1 MKPRR
6 EQAPAL
12 RKIPLYQRNFEGEHM
27 EKTDILS
34 MNKEELTAYIVSLG
48 EPKFRATQIWGWL
61 LKGADFSEMKNLPAA
76 LRAKLEENAFVATAK
91 PVRKLVSKD
100 GTIKYLYELHD
111 GEKIESVLM
120 RYKHGNTICIS
131 TEAGCPMGCAF
142 CASTLKG
149 LSRRLLPSEMLSQ
162 IISTQKDTGERVD
175 GIVLMGIG
183 EPLDNYD
190 NVLKFLRLVG
200 SPEGLNIGYR
210 HISLSTCGL
219 VDRIGRLAEE
229 NLAITL
235 SISLHAADDET
246 RSSLMPVNKKWNIEQ
261 LLTACRAYF
270 EKTGRRISFE
280 YTLVRG
286 KNDTVSDANKLAD
299 VLYKYCAGMPLHV
312 NLIPVNNV
320 EERGFLPS
328 EKSGIEAFARTLEG
342 RHIAATVRRKLGS
355 DIDASC
361 GQLRAEHGI

>member
-1 MKPRR
+1 
-6 EQAPAL
+6 
-12 RKIPLYQRNFEGEHM
+12 M
-27 EKTDILS
+27 EKIDILS
-34 MNKEELTAYIVSLG
+34 MNKEELTAYIISLG
-48 EPKFRATQIWGWL
+48 EPKFRASQIWGWL
-61 LKGADFSEMKNLPAA
+61 LKGANFSEMKNLPTA
-76 LRAKLEENAFVATAK
+76 LRAKLEENAFVASAK
-91 PVRKLVSKD
+91 IAKKFVSKD
-100 GTIKYLYELHD
+100 GTVKYLYELYD
-111 GEKIESVLM
+111 GERIESVFM

-162 IISTQKDTGERVD
+162 ILSTQKDTGERVD

-190 NVLKFLRLVG
+190 NVIKFLRLVG
-200 SPEGLNIGYR
+200 SADGLNIGYR

-219 VDRIGRLAEE
+219 VDRMEKLAKE
-229 NLAITL
+229 NLPITL
-235 SISLHAADDET
+235 SISLHAADDQT
-246 RSSLMPVNKKWNIEQ
+246 RSSLMPVNKRWNIEQ
-261 LLTACRAYF
+261 LLKACRAYF
-270 EKTGRRISFE
+270 DQTGRRISFE

-286 KNDTVSDANKLAD
+286 KNDSVADANRLAD
-299 VLYKYCAGMPLHV
+299 VLYRYCSGMPLHV

-328 EKSGIEAFARTLEG
+328 EKSGIEAFASTLEG
-342 RHIAATVRRKLGS
+342 RKITATVRRKLGS

-361 GQLRAEHGI
+361 GQLRAEHST

>member
-1 MKPRR
+1 
-6 EQAPAL
+6 
-12 RKIPLYQRNFEGEHM
+12 M

-91 PVRKLVSKD
+91 PVRKLVSKE

-229 NLAITL
+229 NGIKVTRYTNSSYTDVVVNKDTNWYTPYVEWATRNGIVEGHGDGTFGPDEEITHEQMYVIMYRYTL
-235 SISLHAADDET
+235 FVENISTGNVSNVSINSITDRASISDWALNA
-246 RSSLMPVNKKWNIEQ
+246 VKY
-261 LLTACRAYF
+261 AY
-270 EKTGRRISFE
+270 
-280 YTLVRG
+280 
-286 KNDTVSDANKLAD
+286 KNDFVIYPSSTSKKIAPQGAAKRSELAM
-299 VLYKYCAGMPLHV
+299 LLEKYCVTILGRE
-312 NLIPVNNV
+312 NN
-320 EERGFLPS
+320 
-328 EKSGIEAFARTLEG
+328 
-342 RHIAATVRRKLGS
+342 
-355 DIDASC
+355 
-361 GQLRAEHGI
+361 

>member
-1 MKPRR
+1 
-6 EQAPAL
+6 
-12 RKIPLYQRNFEGEHM
+12 
-27 EKTDILS
+27 
-34 MNKEELTAYIVSLG
+34 MNKDELTAYVVSLG

-76 LRAKLEENAFVATAK
+76 LKTKLAENAFVASAK
-91 PVRKLVSKD
+91 IAKKFVSKD
-100 GTIKYLYELHD
+100 GTVKYLYELHD
-111 GEKIESVLM
+111 GERIESVFM

-162 IISTQKDTGERVD
+162 ILSTQKDTGERVD

-190 NVLKFLRLVG
+190 NVIKFLRLVG
-200 SPEGLNIGYR
+200 SPDGLNIGYR

-219 VDRIGRLAEE
+219 VDRMDKLAKE
-229 NLAITL
+229 NLPITL
-235 SISLHAADDET
+235 SISLHAADDQT
-246 RSSLMPVNKKWNIEQ
+246 RSSLMPVNNRWNIEQ
-261 LLTACRAYF
+261 LLKACRSYF
-270 EKTGRRISFE
+270 DQTGRRISFE

-286 KNDTVSDANKLAD
+286 KNDSVADANKLAD
-299 VLYKYCAGMPLHV
+299 VLYRYCSGMPLHV

-328 EKSGIEAFARTLEG
+328 EKSGIEAFASTLEG
-342 RHIAATVRRKLGS
+342 RKITATVRRKLGS

-361 GQLRAEHGI
+361 GQLRAEHNS